1 MQRSHHSRDFA
12 VTVSQLTAF
21 DELLDVRSPAEFA
34 ADHII
39 GAINLPVLT
48 NEQRAEVGSEYKQIS
63 AFAAKRKGAAYVA
76 RNIAQHLEQS
86 LSEKPK
92 NWRPLI
98 YCWRGGTRSGAM
110 VDIFRKIGWQAAQL
124 AGGYKAYRQH
134 VNLSLSQLPQGFSF
148 KVIAGPTGSGKSPLL
163 LALAEQGFQV
173 LDLEALACH
182 RGSVLGDLPATPQPT
197 QKFFESLIWHR
208 LSLFDPS
215 LPVFIEAESQKI
227 GRLRVPVQLLEQ
239 LRRGQCISL
248 SVPLAARV
256 AYLKETYQHF
266 LTDPSLL
273 SAKLTHLARLKS
285 ASTIARWQTFAL
297 TQQWDLLVAEL
308 LHLHYDPGYEK
319 STHSHFSEFAA
330 GLTISLSSLN
340 TAGVQQAVREI
351 ASLIPNSSAR

>member
-1 MQRSHHSRDFA
+1 MQQSHHTGDFA
-12 VTVSQLTAF
+12 VTVSQLAAF
-21 DELLDVRSPAEFA
+21 DELIDVRSPAEFM

-39 GAINLPVLT
+39 GAINLPVLS
-48 NEQRAEVGSEYKQIS
+48 NEQRAEVGTEYKQIS
-63 AFAAKRKGAAYVA
+63 AFAAKRRGAAYVA
-76 RNIAQHLEQS
+76 RNIARHLEQS
-86 LSEKPK
+86 LAEKPK
-92 NWRPLI
+92 SWRPLI

-134 VNLSLSQLPQGFSF
+134 VNQDLSQLPQSFSF

-163 LALAEQGFQV
+163 LALAKHGFQV

-208 LSLFDPS
+208 LSCFDPS

-239 LRRGQCISL
+239 LRAGQCISL
-248 SVPLAARV
+248 SVPLATRV
-256 AYLKETYQHF
+256 AYLKETYRHF
-266 LTDPSLL
+266 LADPSLL
-273 SAKLTHLARLKS
+273 SGKLMHLARLKS
-285 ASTIARWQTFAL
+285 ASTITRWQTYAQ

-308 LHLHYDPGYEK
+308 LRLHYDPSYEK
-319 STHSHFSEFAA
+319 STHSHFSGLAA
-330 GLTISLSSLN
+330 SLTISLNSLN
-340 TAGVQQAVREI
+340 AADVQNAVSKI
-351 ASLIPNSSAR
+351 ASLIPNSSVR

>member
-1 MQRSHHSRDFA
+1 MQRSPHSRDFA
-12 VTVSQLTAF
+12 VTVSQLAAF
-21 DELLDVRSPAEFA
+21 DELIDVRSPDEFA
-34 ADHII
+34 VDHII

-63 AFAAKRKGAAYVA
+63 AFTAKRKGAAYVA

-98 YCWRGGTRSGAM
+98 YCWRGGARSGAM

-134 VNLSLSQLPQGFSF
+134 VNLSLSQLPQVFSF

-163 LALAEQGFQV
+163 VALAEQGFQV

-182 RGSVLGDLPATPQPT
+182 RGSVLGDLPTKPQPT
-197 QKFFESLIWHR
+197 QKFFESQIWHR
-208 LSLFDPS
+208 LSLFDPR
-215 LPVFIEAESQKI
+215 LPVFVEAESQKI
-227 GRLRVPVQLLEQ
+227 GRLRVPVSLLEQ
-239 LRRGQCISL
+239 LRAGQCISL

-266 LTDPSLL
+266 LADPTLL
-273 SAKLTHLARLKS
+273 SAKLTHLARLQS
-285 ASTIARWQTFAL
+285 ASTITRWQTYAL

-308 LHLHYDPGYEK
+308 LHLHYDPSYEK

-330 GLTISLSSLN
+330 GFTISLSSLN
-340 TAGVQQAVREI
+340 AADVRRAVREI
-351 ASLIPNSSAR
+351 ASLIPNSSAQ